1 MSAWDAHL
9 YQKFVSERT
18 QPAIDLVSRLS
29 IDDPKQII
37 DLGCGPGNSTEILRR
52 RWPRANV
59 IGLDSSS
66 EMISAARERYPG
78 QEWILANAETLEA
91 RQPYDIVFSNAAF
104 QWIPN
109 HDQLLPRL
117 LDQVVEGGFLAFQI
131 PSHVN
136 SRLHQLILR
145 VANES
150 DWAHRMHEA
159 KKALTIESPSFYYD
173 LLEGSVSKLDIFE
186 IEYCHAMENAA
197 AIIQWVSG
205 TGLRPF
211 LEALETE
218 DQKQRFIDLLNTH
231 VAVAYP
237 RQKNGSVL
245 FPFRRLFVVA
255 CR

>member
-1 MSAWDAHL
+1 MSDWDAHL
-9 YQKFVSERT
+9 YQEFASERT
-18 QPAIDLVSRLS
+18 RPAIDLVSRLS
-29 IDDPKQII
+29 IDDPKRII

-66 EMISAARERYPG
+66 EMINAAKERYPG
-78 QEWILANAETLEA
+78 QEWILANAETWEA
-91 RQPYDIVFSNAAF
+91 RQPYDIIFSNAAF
-104 QWIPN
+104 QWMPN

-117 LDQVVEGGFLAFQI
+117 LNQVVEGGILAFQI

-136 SRLHQLILR
+136 SPLHQLILQ
-145 VANES
+145 VANEP
-150 DWAHRMHEA
+150 DWAHKTHGA

-186 IEYCHAMENAA
+186 IEYCHVMENAA
-197 AIIQWVSG
+197 AIIQWISG

-211 LEALETE
+211 LKALEIE
-218 DQKQRFIDLLNTH
+218 GQKQRFIDLLNIH
-231 VAVAYP
+231 VVAAYS